1 MDKITEY
8 EMMLKKAPQYQAI
21 INSNV
26 SISLSYLILFF
37 FPVGFNQMFLKI
49 KRQILAPTTRYIL
62 LFIGYIKCLYQ

>member
-49 KRQILAPTTRYIL
+49 KR
-62 LFIGYIKCLYQ
+62 